1 MTEQEDT
8 SQERLKHHFAQRVTH
23 QARQILEI
31 WQRLQTQEWSPPGLA
46 EFSEAN
52 LRLLRFAERFEQ
64 PEHTELA
71 RAIDEVLQLVATN
84 RGRLS
89 SALITDLNRLMQRLS
104 RTGLRQGDQLSQT
117 ALPPLRKP
125 VYILLQD
132 IERAERL
139 AKQLEFFELNTLAF
153 ASPNAFRH
161 AMAERHPA
169 AIVMDVDF
177 AEAGQGLELAAEA
190 QIGLEQKLPLL
201 FFSQHE
207 TDTPTRLAAVRAG
220 GQAFLTGTLEVS
232 SMMEKIEVLTCVA
245 QYEPYKALIIDDSRA
260 QALHTERLLNTAGI
274 ITRTLT
280 DPIQTM
286 AELAEFQPDLIIL
299 DMYMPAC
306 TGTELAKVIRHNE
319 RYVSVPIIYLSAEDD
334 MDKQLDAM
342 SEGGD
347 DFLTKPIKPRHLI
360 TTVRN
365 RAARA
370 RNLKARMVRDSL
382 TGLYNHTH
390 ILQLLE
396 DCTYRARRENN
407 PLSFAMLDLDHFKRV
422 NDCYGHPMGDRV
434 IKSLALYLK
443 QRLRK
448 TDFIGRYGGEEF
460 AIVMPDTDQESAYA
474 VLNLIR
480 ERFSEIHYPAQPSD
494 LRCSFSAGV
503 VELKGEA
510 DSLLMAAQ
518 ADEAL
523 YLAKKNGRNQV
534 QRFDQ
539 IRQIATISSESDELV
554 TPL

>member
-1 MTEQEDT
+1 MTEPEDP
-8 SQERLKHHFAQRVTH
+8 SRERLKQHFAQRVIH

-31 WQRLQTQEWSPPGLA
+31 WQRLQRSEWSNADFSEL
-46 EFSEAN
+46 SEAN
-52 LRLLRFAERFEQ
+52 LRLQRFAERFEQ
-64 PEHTELA
+64 PEHTQLA
-71 RAIDEVLQLVATN
+71 RHISESLQAVDEN

-89 SALITDLNRLMQRLS
+89 SQLITELNRLMQRLS
-104 RTGLRQGDQLSQT
+104 RTGLRQGDQLEQT
-117 ALPPLRKP
+117 FLPPMRKP
-125 VYILLQD
+125 IYVMLAD
-132 IERAERL
+132 HDRAERL
-139 AKQLEFFELNTLAF
+139 AKQLEFFGLSAQSLDSVA
-153 ASPNAFRH
+153 AFRSS
-161 AMAERHPA
+161 MAERLPA

-177 AEAGQGLELAAEA
+177 CGTGLGLKLAAEA
-190 QIGLEQKLPLL
+190 QEGLEQKLPLL
-201 FFSQHE
+201 FFSLHE

-220 GQAFLTGTLEVS
+220 GQEFLTGTLEAS
-232 SMMEKIEVLTCVA
+232 SLLEKVEMLTSVT
-245 QYEPYKALIIDDSRA
+245 QYEPFKVLVIDDSRA
-260 QALHTERLLNTAGI
+260 QALHTERLLNNAGI
-274 ITRTLT
+274 VTRTLT

-286 AELAEFQPDLIIL
+286 AELADFQPDLIIL
-299 DMYMPAC
+299 DMYMPTC
-306 TGTELAKVIRHNE
+306 TGTELAKVIRHND

-347 DFLTKPIKPRHLI
+347 DFLTKPIQPRHLI

-370 RNLKARMVRDSL
+370 RHLKARMVRDSL
-382 TGLYNHTH
+382 TGLFNHTH

-396 DCTYRARRENN
+396 DCTFRARRENR

-460 AIVMPDTDQESAYA
+460 AIVMPDTDQESAYN

-480 ERFSEIHYPAQPSD
+480 QRFCEIHYPAHPND
-494 LRCSFSAGV
+494 LWCSFSAGV
-503 VELKGEA
+503 VQLHGES
-510 DSLLMAAQ
+510 DSLKMASQ

-523 YLAKKNGRNQV
+523 YFAKNNGRNQV
-534 QRFDQ
+534 QRFT
-539 IRQIATISSESDELV
+539 R
-554 TPL
+554 